1 MDAIATP
8 KLKKKNKLFPCFRS
22 AASGGGHVKV
32 RSKDGSEDVFPFIT
46 VDENVRPLYGGDG
59 DSGHRKK
66 KGSAGAFSRAL
77 KAVLFGTSLAKKIR
91 KRKEKE
97 NQNSKK
103 EINQRHQAPSSIG
116 NNRSRTASDNLNF
129 YRNSST
135 RSSRTSAPFSSSSF
149 CSSSPASSE
158 MSEISFR
165 FYPNGSNRLLR
176 QINLKKIFSGW
187 FVLVVCLLNLVLW
200 GKLGAIMCTSV
211 WILCLYRRRM
221 GLKKGSAVGTSSGE
235 YSKRRIGMEGFL
247 KRDRSSAQNSM
258 LRIDS
263 SNCA

>member
-1 MDAIATP
+1 MDSIATP
-8 KLKKKNKLFPCFRS
+8 KSKKKNKLFPCFRA
-22 AASGGGHVKV
+22 AASGSGHVKV
-32 RSKDGSEDVFPFIT
+32 RSKDDSEDVFPFIT
-46 VDENVRPLYGGDG
+46 VDENVRPLCGCDG

-66 KGSAGAFSRAL
+66 KGSAGALSRAF

-91 KRKEKE
+91 KRKAKEKE
-97 NQNSKK
+97 NSKN
-103 EINQRHQAPSSIG
+103 EINQMHQALSSIG
-116 NNRSRTASDNLNF
+116 NRSGTASDNLNL
-129 YRNSST
+129 YHNSST

-176 QINLKKIFSGW
+176 QINLRKILSGW
-187 FVLVVCLLNLVLW
+187 FVLLVCLLNLILW

-221 GLKKGSAVGTSSGE
+221 GLKKGSAVAMSSGE
-235 YSKRRIGMEGFL
+235 YYKRRIGMEGFL
-247 KRDRSSAQNSM
+247 KRERSSSAQNSI
-258 LRIDS
+258 LRID
-263 SNCA
+263 